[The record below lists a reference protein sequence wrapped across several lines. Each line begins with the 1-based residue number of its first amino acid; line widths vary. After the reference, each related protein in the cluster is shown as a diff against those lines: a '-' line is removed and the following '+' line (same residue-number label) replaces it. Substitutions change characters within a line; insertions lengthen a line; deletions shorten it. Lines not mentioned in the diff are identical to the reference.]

1 MTSVTT
7 CCTSNGAVSK
17 GVDFDLIKAL
27 SRLSTRSAK
36 VKTREEGSVVVEV
49 VRELQDFE
57 NMFVVVQK
65 VFDELFCELGKI
77 PLERVTQTPE
87 IGIPS
92 LGTCA
97 SCDTGR
103 TFHGTVPSVEYRTTR
118 VILPLFPTWNIP
130 ETSSISRSL

>member
-1 MTSVTT
+1 
-7 CCTSNGAVSK
+7 
-17 GVDFDLIKAL
+17 
-27 SRLSTRSAK
+27 
-36 VKTREEGSVVVEV
+36 
-49 VRELQDFE
+49 
-57 NMFVVVQK
+57 MFVVVQK

-118 VILPLFPTWNIP
+118 VILPLFPHGTFQKLVVFQDPFKLKIKY
-130 ETSSISRSL
+130 